1 MRELKHTHSRALKN
15 IVRALLKKTRC
26 ICCSYM
32 KNYNINYYYNRGG
45 DKKTKQKY
53 TQNKEKD
60 DENIPI
66 LCSAAGGVY
75 L

>member
-1 MRELKHTHSRALKN
+1 
-15 IVRALLKKTRC
+15 
-26 ICCSYM
+26 M

-45 DKKTKQKY
+45 DKKTEQKY

-75 L
+75 LWTEPKTRTLKSTKPPLPPHPNLPYTRAL